1 MCERERDYILCEL
14 LGVGLVSAG
23 CCVHCRQ
30 PGKMLRLTSGTPHNV
45 CTCVCVCVCVCVCE
59 REIILCELLGVGLV
73 SAGCCVHCR
82 QPGKML
88 HLTSGTQH
96 IVCVCVCEREREVI
110 FCVSF

>member
-1 MCERERDYILCEL
+1 MLRPLSTAWQDVASYVRYPAYVCSYVYVCVLVCEREYILCEL

-45 CTCVCVCVCVCVCE
+45 CTCVCVCVCVRE
-59 REIILCELLGVGLV
+59 REI
-73 SAGCCVHCR
+73 
-82 QPGKML
+82 
-88 HLTSGTQH
+88 
-96 IVCVCVCEREREVI
+96 I

>member
-1 MCERERDYILCEL
+1 MSERERERDYILCEL

-45 CTCVCVCVCVCVCE
+45 CTCVCVCVCVCE
-59 REIILCELLGVGLV
+59 REI
-73 SAGCCVHCR
+73 
-82 QPGKML
+82 
-88 HLTSGTQH
+88 
-96 IVCVCVCEREREVI
+96 I